1 MSTKRYE
8 FDFGFSAVDD
18 DELRQMTGVSIE
30 VETAYTEVEDLR
42 QRLEIAQAMI
52 TPLLNNLMLN
62 PEKKYILWEDRV
74 AKVKSFKSQIDSVF
88 DTNNKLI

>member
-52 TPLLNNLMLN
+52 TPLLNNVK
-62 PEKKYILWEDRV
+62 PREKIYFMGR
-74 AKVKSFKSQIDSVF
+74 SCC
-88 DTNNKLI
+88 

>member
-74 AKVKSFKSQIDSVF
+74 TKVKSFKKQIDSVF
-88 DTNNKLI
+88 DTNNKLT

>member
-74 AKVKSFKSQIDSVF
+74 A
-88 DTNNKLI
+88 NKLT